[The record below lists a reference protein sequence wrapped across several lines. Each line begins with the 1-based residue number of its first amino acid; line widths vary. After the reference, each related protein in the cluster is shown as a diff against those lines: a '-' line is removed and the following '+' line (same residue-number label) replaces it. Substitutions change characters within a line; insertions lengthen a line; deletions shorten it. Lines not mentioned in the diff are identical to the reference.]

1 MKTKRVFCLGGKD
14 AMKKSVVLFCSSLTV
29 LLSCAFS
36 QAATIQGTV
45 VNEKNMPVE
54 GVMVSAIDTEHRK
67 WTSVFTKPDGSFTI
81 DGLRNCNYRLRT
93 RLMGLA
99 DTWLSSVSANTD
111 NLHIQTRPAVGEGLE
126 LQRPANSAFSMLDFE
141 DSHAKVN
148 FKMMCSY

>member
-14 AMKKSVVLFCSSLTV
+14 TMKKSVVLFCSSLTV
-29 LLSCAFS
+29 MLSCAFS

-54 GVMVSAIDTEHRK
+54 GVMVSAIDAEHRK

-81 DGLRNCNYRLRT
+81 DGLRDCTYRLRT

-111 NLHIQTRPAVGEGLE
+111 NLHIRHAQQLVKSSNYSDLQTAP
-126 LQRPANSAFSMLDFE
+126 SACWILRIHMPS
-141 DSHAKVN
+141 SISK
-148 FKMMCSY
+148 

>member
-1 MKTKRVFCLGGKD
+1 MKTKQVFRLGEKV

-29 LLSCAFS
+29 MLSCAFS

-111 NLHIQTRPAVGEGLE
+111 NLHIQTRPAVGEELE
-126 LQRPANSAFSMLDFE
+126 LQ
-141 DSHAKVN
+141 
-148 FKMMCSY
+148 